1 MLAHFV
7 RLLSC
12 LVVLCTLF
20 MAGCGSSEPLLI
32 SKSYAV
38 PAGVDLS
45 GQWIIRGDPSDRR
58 SQAGGTQERLIPMNR
73 SQRSRRQ
80 RSSSGVSAQ
89 VFIEYGESL
98 KISQTN
104 YGIFISYDRSVVEE
118 FTFGENRTVS
128 IGPIE
133 ARRVSGWEGG
143 SFVVETLDDSG
154 TTLFEAWHL
163 DADQAVLI
171 RDVRMSKGDEDTFT
185 LRQVFDRQ

>member
-1 MLAHFV
+1 MLANFV
-7 RLLSC
+7 RFLSC

-20 MAGCGSSEPLLI
+20 MAGCGSEPQLI

-45 GQWIIRGDPSDRR
+45 GQWIVRGDSGDRR
-58 SQAGGTQERLIPMNR
+58 SQAGGTQERLIPTSR
-73 SQRSRRQ
+73 SQRTRRQ

-118 FTFGENRTVS
+118 FTFGENRIVS

-133 ARRVSGWEGG
+133 ARRVSGWEGD
-143 SFVVETLDDSG
+143 SFVVETLDDSR
-154 TTLFEAWHL
+154 TTLFEAWYL
-163 DADQAVLI
+163 EADKAVLI
-171 RDVRMSKGDEDTFT
+171 RDIRMSKGDEDTFK
-185 LRQVFDRQ
+185 LRQLFDRQ